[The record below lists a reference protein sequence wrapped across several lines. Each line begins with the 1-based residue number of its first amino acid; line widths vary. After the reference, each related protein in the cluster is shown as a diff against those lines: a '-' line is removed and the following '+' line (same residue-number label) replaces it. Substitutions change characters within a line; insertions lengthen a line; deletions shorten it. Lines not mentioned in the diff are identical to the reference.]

1 MSVDFFGLHRL
12 FDVSEG
18 INIQPTFGVL
28 NHNNPTHVLLFSTVN
43 LILLSILFQQYN
55 SSKDKRFQSANI
67 LKFAVLASVSSVLL
81 ALNIIFI
88 SNLVDA
94 YL

>member
-1 MSVDFFGLHRL
+1 MPVDFFALHRL

-28 NHNNPTHVLLFSTVN
+28 NHNNPKHVVVFSTVN
-43 LILLSILFQQYN
+43 LIILSILFQQYN
-55 SSKDKRFQSANI
+55 SSKDKRFNFANV
-67 LKFAVLASVSSVLL
+67 LKYAVLASISSVLL